1 METFLPRS
9 ERQPWKFQT
18 GPRQMGGAWPG
29 QAETVFGKKKKKK
42 KRRLRGVPG
51 TSRRWGP
58 ESLGRPAVG
67 AGRQLGPRQHW

>member
-42 KRRLRGVPG
+42 KEKAQGCPWDV
-51 TSRRWGP
+51 SK
-58 ESLGRPAVG
+58 VG
-67 AGRQLGPRQHW
+67 A